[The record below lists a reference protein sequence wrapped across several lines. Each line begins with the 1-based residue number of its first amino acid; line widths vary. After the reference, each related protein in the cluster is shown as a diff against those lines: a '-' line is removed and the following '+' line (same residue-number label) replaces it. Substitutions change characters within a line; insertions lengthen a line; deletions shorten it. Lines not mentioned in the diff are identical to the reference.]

1 MLKEAM
7 FYKKIDNDY
16 VICNLCPHNCHIKD
30 GGRGLC
36 GPRKVHDGKL
46 YNSNYGEISSIS
58 LDPIEKKPLYHYK
71 PGSYILSVGSFGC
84 NFKCGF
90 CQNYSISQHNV
101 DTRYLEP
108 EDLINLAL
116 EQKNNVGIAFTYNEP
131 SIWYEYIWDVSK
143 KAVDKNIDIVL
154 VSNGYISKEPLKEL
168 LPYISAMNIDL
179 KAFKDEY
186 YKDVCKGDIKEVLEN
201 IKLCSEKTHVEITT
215 LLVNGYNDSEEEVE
229 ELCKWIASVD
239 KNIPVHFSRYF
250 PSYQFK
256 EEPTPVER
264 VLKAKEI
271 GDKYLNY
278 VYIGNVPGINN
289 NTYCPKCN
297 ELVIK
302 REGYEI
308 KDLRAN
314 GKCKSCDF
322 NIK

>member
-1 MLKEAM
+1 M
-7 FYKKIDNDY
+7 FYEKTNNNCI
-16 VICNLCPHNCHIKD
+16 VCNLCPHNCHIQD

-36 GPRKVHDGKL
+36 GPRKVYDGKL

-90 CQNYSISQHNV
+90 CQNYSISQYDV

-116 EQKNNVGIAFTYNEP
+116 AQENNIGIAFTYNEP
-131 SIWYEYIWDVSK
+131 SIWYEYIWDVSR

-154 VSNGYISKEPLKEL
+154 VSNGYVSKEPLKEL

-186 YKDVCKGDIKEVLEN
+186 YKDVCKGDIKDVLEN

-215 LLVNGYNDSEEEVE
+215 LLVNGYNDSEEEIE
-229 ELCKWIASVD
+229 ELCKWVASVD

-250 PSYQFK
+250 PSYKFK

-264 VLKAKEI
+264 VLSAKKI
-271 GDKYLNY
+271 GNKYLNY
-278 VYIGNVPGINN
+278 VYIGNISGVDN
-289 NTYCPKCN
+289 NTYCPKCDN
-297 ELVIK
+297 LAIK
-302 REGYEI
+302 REGYDI
-308 KDLRAN
+308 KDLRIKE
-314 GKCKSCDF
+314 KCVSCGF

>member
-7 FYKKIDNDY
+7 FYEKTNNDY
-16 VICNLCPHNCHIKD
+16 VVCNLCPHNCHIKD

-46 YNSNYGEISSIS
+46 YNLNYGEISSIS

-71 PGSYILSVGSFGC
+71 PGSYILSIGSFGC

-101 DTRYLEP
+101 DTRYLDP

-116 EQKNNVGIAFTYNEP
+116 DQKNNIGIAFTYNEP
-131 SIWYEYIWDVSK
+131 SIWYEYIWDVSRK
-143 KAVDKNIDIVL
+143 SVDKNIDIVL
-154 VSNGYISKEPLKEL
+154 VSNGYISKEPLREL

-201 IKLCSEKTHVEITT
+201 IKLCSGKTHVEITT

-264 VLKAKEI
+264 VLNAKKI

-278 VYIGNVPGINN
+278 VYIGNVPGVNN

-297 ELVIK
+297 ALVIK

-314 GKCKSCDF
+314 GKCRNCDF
-322 NIK
+322 YIK